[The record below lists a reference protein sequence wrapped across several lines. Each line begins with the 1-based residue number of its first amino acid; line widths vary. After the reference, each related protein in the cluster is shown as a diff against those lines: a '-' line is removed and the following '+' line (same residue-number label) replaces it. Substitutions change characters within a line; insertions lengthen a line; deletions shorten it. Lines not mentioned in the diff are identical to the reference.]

1 MRTYTFVRFHS
12 APNVPHV
19 ALITN
24 NELLIWDTAVL
35 CYIVIAGPVVAAV
48 VGVTMPRF
56 CLYGH
61 TVNIASKLES
71 TSMRKY
77 LCQKK
82 RYDVE
87 DLYQASV
94 ERKYR
99 A

>member
-1 MRTYTFVRFHS
+1 M
-12 APNVPHV
+12 

-24 NELLIWDTAVL
+24 TDLLIWDTAVF

-77 LCQKK
+77 LWQKK
-82 RYDVE
+82 HFDVE
-87 DLYQASV
+87 DFYQAL

-99 A
+99 T

>member
-1 MRTYTFVRFHS
+1 MMSKRAVL
-12 APNVPHV
+12 PHV

-24 NELLIWDTAVL
+24 NDLLIWDTAAL

-77 LCQKK
+77 CLQKK
-82 RYDVE
+82 RYYVE
-87 DLYQASV
+87 DLCRAL
-94 ERKYR
+94 ERKCR

>member
-1 MRTYTFVRFHS
+1 M
-12 APNVPHV
+12 

-24 NELLIWDTAVL
+24 TDLLIWDTAFL

-77 LCQKK
+77 LWQKK

-87 DLYQASV
+87 DLY
-94 ERKYR
+94 
-99 A
+99 

>member
-1 MRTYTFVRFHS
+1 MMSKRAFLPR
-12 APNVPHV
+12 V

-24 NELLIWDTAVL
+24 NDLLIWDTAVL

-77 LCQKK
+77 CLQKK

-87 DLYQASV
+87 DLCRAL
-94 ERKYR
+94 ERKCR